1 MIKKPYI
8 YLGTPYC
15 FRTKS
20 KEIGVN
26 KPDFSETDKKVRI
39 ERFEKVSEV
48 AAKLFNAGFW
58 VFSPISMTHPIA
70 QYMEDA
76 GVFSSWEKFDYFML
90 SQCDMMF
97 ALCIDGW
104 ELSDGLQKEITFAR
118 QNGIP
123 VIYIDEHLTIRE
135 V

>member
-1 MIKKPYI
+1 
-8 YLGTPYC
+8 
-15 FRTKS
+15 
-20 KEIGVN
+20 
-26 KPDFSETDKKVRI
+26 
-39 ERFEKVSEV
+39 
-48 AAKLFNAGFW
+48 
-58 VFSPISMTHPIA
+58 
-70 QYMEDA
+70 
-76 GVFSSWEKFDYFML
+76 ML